1 MLDIEYK
8 ETVGILK
15 LNREITNALN
25 SELIRKLTEA
35 LHTMESDP
43 EVRSLVFSSS
53 NEKFFSIGLDIPELF
68 NLSKEEFAEFYH
80 SYNNFC
86 IDLYTF
92 PKPTIAAIT
101 GHAIAGGCI
110 ITLCC
115 DYRLIAEGRKLMGL
129 NEIKLGVPIPYPGDC
144 ILRQLVGIKIAREIT
159 DIGDFYDAEAL
170 LKIGMVDEVIP
181 INQLL
186 SISIERAH
194 KLSSLPLD
202 AFIKIKRNRIEAVEN
217 QVRKNIKEKEK
228 QFIESWYMDTTR
240 ERLKEAMTK
249 F

>member
-1 MLDIEYK
+1 MIDIEHK

-15 LNREITNALN
+15 LNRETTNALN
-25 SELIRKLTEA
+25 SELISKLTEA
-35 LHTMESDP
+35 LQNMESDP

-68 NLSKEEFAEFYH
+68 NFSKEEFARFYH
-80 SYNNFC
+80 SYNSFC
-86 IDLYTF
+86 IALYTF

-186 SISIERAH
+186 STSIERAH
-194 KLSSLPLD
+194 KLGSLPSD
-202 AFIKIKRNRIEAVEN
+202 AFIKIKRNRIEAVES
-217 QVRKNIKEKEK
+217 QVLKNIKEKEK